1 MTNDKL
7 KCYLSPE
14 CIEIALF
21 SQGLVCTSQM
31 GFGNSYINQFEEVDY
46 EDL

>member
-7 KCYLSPE
+7 KCYLSPK

-21 SQGLVCTSQM
+21 SQDLVCTSPM
-31 GFGNSYINQFEEVDY
+31 GFGNSTIDPFEEVDY